1 MTGENVW
8 KCLPLKKS
16 NFELIVWIICSITGA
31 KTSCISHTTSWN
43 QLGFKKEAVAHKQS
57 WTGFCCPWLLK
68 LNKRDIIAV
77 DETKKFK
84 KEAQC
89 FNASTLKKLFDRSPF
104 TCDFV
109 RYCAVLNSAVLVSCE
124 QKSFQNFKLLLN
136 ELMKLNILSSSQCDT
151 AAIDF
156 TSFCSNEFKKF
167 RVEFEEFKEESD
179 RLHNSFFQDGQAS
192 AVRQFSVYNQVL
204 DNNKQII
211 SLVARKHI
219 INHMKV
225 NQLTPHS
232 IIISK
237 DLLLSV
243 KGTST
248 RYRIYLE

>member
-1 MTGENVW
+1 
-8 KCLPLKKS
+8 
-16 NFELIVWIICSITGA
+16 
-31 KTSCISHTTSWN
+31 
-43 QLGFKKEAVAHKQS
+43 
-57 WTGFCCPWLLK
+57 
-68 LNKRDIIAV
+68 
-77 DETKKFK
+77 
-84 KEAQC
+84 
-89 FNASTLKKLFDRSPF
+89 
-104 TCDFV
+104 
-109 RYCAVLNSAVLVSCE
+109 
-124 QKSFQNFKLLLN
+124 
-136 ELMKLNILSSSQCDT
+136 MKLNILSSSQCDA

-179 RLHNSFFQDGQAS
+179 RLHSFFFQNDQAS

-211 SLVARKHI
+211 SIVARKHI

-243 KGTST
+243 KGAST
-248 RYRIYLE
+248 RYRVYLE